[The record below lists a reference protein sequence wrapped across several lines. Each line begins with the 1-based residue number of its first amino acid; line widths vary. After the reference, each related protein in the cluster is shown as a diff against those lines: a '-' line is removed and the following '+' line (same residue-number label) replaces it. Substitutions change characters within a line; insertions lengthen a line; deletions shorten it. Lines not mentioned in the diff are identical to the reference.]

1 MSGNRRTFTRQTGG
15 EPYAITK
22 ERLRDG
28 DTDLTGFFFRYG
40 ANIFVLSYTQ
50 DGVRKH
56 TFVDAGDSRY
66 RDRML
71 PMLVE
76 NGIEP
81 TGIERIIITHRHHD
95 HCGLAHL
102 LASESGARVM
112 VHANFRPFV
121 EGAVGQEERRWMGDF
136 NPSRLSECNIEYL
149 APSGGPGPVN
159 IGGVDFPGL
168 VKPMALGEVGR
179 LQILACPDA
188 EQTHSPD
195 QLIIIYS
202 PRDNPYRQEKTQ
214 DGYRPTDDIVF
225 SGDLWLMKG
234 PMFYRGVRD
243 ISRQMKYGLRQ
254 IKGMLSGGGM
264 FHRDPREQDSQAKEA
279 LKRGFSLVRV
289 EPGHGEEFLGSRLIP
304 GSLLAD
310 RDLLVGF
317 GYSMNASTAI
327 LKSDE
332 LAPRVTAIRE
342 QGYANFT
349 DELLVW
355 RDLGYTPEE
364 ITGFL
369 VRIYREQSG
378 GGPLVEQDRRQRRK
392 RLRDTLSRLRDDE
405 AVSGEM
411 HQLAIST
418 LVELK
423 RIA

>member
-1 MSGNRRTFTRQTGG
+1 MSVNRRAYPRRTGG
-15 EPYAITK
+15 EPYVITK
-22 ERLRDG
+22 ERLSDG

-50 DGVRKH
+50 DGARKH

-66 RDRML
+66 RDKML

-81 TGIERIIITHRHHD
+81 AGIERIIITHRHPD

-102 LASESGARVM
+102 LAGESGAKIM
-112 VHANFRPFV
+112 VHANFRRFV
-121 EGAVGQEERRWMGDF
+121 EGAIGQEERRWLGDF
-136 NPSRLSECNIEYL
+136 SLSRLRECNIEYL
-149 APSGGPGPVN
+149 DPSSGPGPVN

-168 VKPMALGEVGR
+168 VEPILLGEVGR

-188 EQTHSPD
+188 EQMHSPD
-195 QLIIIYS
+195 QVVVLYS
-202 PRDNPYRQEKTQ
+202 PRGNPRRQEKTQ
-214 DGYRPTDDIVF
+214 GGYRSTDDIVF
-225 SGDLWLMKG
+225 SGDLWLMEG
-234 PMFYRGVRD
+234 PMYYRGVRD
-243 ISRQMKYGLRQ
+243 ISRQVRYGLRQ
-254 IKGMLSGGGM
+254 VRGMLSGGGM
-264 FHRDPREQDSQAKEA
+264 FHRDPRVQDSQAKEA

-332 LAPRVTAIRE
+332 MASRVAAIRE
-342 QGYANFT
+342 QGYANFVK
-349 DELLVW
+349 ELSVW

-364 ITGFL
+364 ITGLL

-378 GGPLVEQDRRQRRK
+378 GGPLVEQDRKQRRK
-392 RLRDTLSRLRDDE
+392 RLRDTLARLRGDGT
-405 AVSGEM
+405 VSGEIL
-411 HQLAIST
+411 QLAIST
-418 LVELK
+418 LVAVR
-423 RIA
+423 RIS

>member
-1 MSGNRRTFTRQTGG
+1 MSGNSHIFTRRTGG

-22 ERLRDG
+22 ERLSDG

-81 TGIERIIITHRHHD
+81 TGIERIIITHRHPD
-95 HCGLAHL
+95 HCGLAYL
-102 LASESGARVM
+102 LARESGAKIM
-112 VHANFRPFV
+112 AHANFRHFV
-121 EGAVGQEERRWMGDF
+121 EGAIGHEERRWMGDF
-136 NPSRLSECNIEYL
+136 NPSLLRECDIEYL
-149 APSGGPGPVN
+149 VPSSGPGPVT
-159 IGGVDFPGL
+159 ISGVDFPGL
-168 VKPMALGEVGR
+168 VEPMALGKVGR
-179 LQILACPDA
+179 LQILACPEA
-188 EQTHSPD
+188 EQMHSPD
-195 QLIIIYS
+195 QVIVLYS
-202 PRDNPYRQEKTQ
+202 PQGNPHRQEKMQ

-225 SGDLWLMKG
+225 SGDLWLMEG
-234 PMFYRGVRD
+234 PMYYRGVRD
-243 ISRQMKYGLRQ
+243 ISRQVRYGLRQ
-254 IKGMLSGGGM
+254 ARDMLSGGGM
-264 FHRDPREQDSQAKEA
+264 FRRDPRVQDSQAKEA

-310 RDLLVGF
+310 RDLLVEL
-317 GYSMNASTAI
+317 GYPMNTRTAI

-332 LAPRVTAIRE
+332 MAPRVATIRE
-342 QGYANFT
+342 QGYANFAR
-349 DELLVW
+349 ELSVW

-364 ITGFL
+364 ITGLL
-369 VRIYREQSG
+369 VRIYREQGS
-378 GGPLVEQDRRQRRK
+378 GGPLVEQDRKQRRIQ
-392 RLRDTLSRLRDDE
+392 LRDTLARLRDDE
-405 AVSGEM
+405 AASGEM
-411 HQLAIST
+411 RQLAEST
-418 LVELK
+418 LAALK